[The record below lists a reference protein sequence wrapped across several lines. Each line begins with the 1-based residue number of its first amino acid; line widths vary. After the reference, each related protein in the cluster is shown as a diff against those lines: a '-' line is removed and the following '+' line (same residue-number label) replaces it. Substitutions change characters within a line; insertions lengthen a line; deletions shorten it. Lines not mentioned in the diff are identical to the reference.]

1 MWKRKEQ
8 YIQCMVTMTIIWAA
22 GPSMSLQGYSLPV
35 NSPIGTQLRQAKLNL
50 VPPNESQ
57 GQGFGAS
64 SKPQPNKKS
73 SNPPAGEFELQE
85 LRAQLDAMAR
95 QNIKLENL
103 TPMKR
108 IELESYVKAVV
119 GNKVSP
125 IPLRD
130 MASPFNLPKLLG
142 TWRLGFST
150 EDVTLNALPP
160 GATVFV
166 KIKELPEGK
175 KDGTLDYILKFQQGA
190 MKELRAKS
198 TFTLDPGPINPGL
211 LTFAYQDI
219 TSGLFGMNIPV
230 GLFGMLKGR
239 VNYIET
245 IYFDGTYWI
254 ERGYTSEGKP
264 YYNVYFREQ
273 SERT

>member
-198 TFTLDPGPINPGL
+198 TFTLDVSLQYL
-211 LTFAYQDI
+211 LDCLGCNAFIIFCELLAWSHQPRIIDLRL
-219 TSGLFGMNIPV
+219 SGYHFRFV
-230 GLFGMLKGR
+230 WH
-239 VNYIET
+239 E
-245 IYFDGTYWI
+245 
-254 ERGYTSEGKP
+254 YTCRLVW
-264 YYNVYFREQ
+264 NA
-273 SERT
+273 